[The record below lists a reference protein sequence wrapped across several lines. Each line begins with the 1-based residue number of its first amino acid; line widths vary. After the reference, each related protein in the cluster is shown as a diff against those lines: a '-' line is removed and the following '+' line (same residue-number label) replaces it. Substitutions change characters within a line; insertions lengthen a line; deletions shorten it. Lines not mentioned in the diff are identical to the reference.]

1 MTTAKKATPK
11 AETTTAT
18 VVKKPK
24 TAAAAPKEKP
34 SVEKK
39 AAVKATSKKKSTVAT
54 VTPEQRSNYVEIA
67 AYYIAERRS
76 FTPGDPLADW
86 AEAEAEIDRLLA
98 TGRFGS

>member
-39 AAVKATSKKKSTVAT
+39 AAVKASSKKKSTVAT

-98 TGRFGS
+98 TGRLGS